1 MTAATHTR
9 QASRTPLGL
18 ALLLERGGAT
28 LVAPAR
34 TLAAGVVL
42 EAFAAGV
49 EGARPGSTAG
59 CRGRRC
65 VVREVGLKVELA
77 ALEAWVLGRVSGGL
91 PGWSVEQVL
100 VDMSEGTGAVW
111 TLRGRDEAGATAW
124 LRVELAV
131 VVDAGRVRLRAGR
144 CWWLGPPGS
153 TAARQWRALG
163 RKLCGGGVGWVRG
176 ELVVEVLRAA
186 VGAEFAAAGRGRSA
200 ADVVARR
207 TRPAL
212 RISSSREARS
222 GTICAT
228 GVPRSVMVITSPAA
242 ARRTTSDAF
251 CLSDRIPTVVM
262 CYKVAP
268 DDSVPTARV

>member
-1 MTAATHTR
+1 LTAATHTR

-42 EAFAAGV
+42 EAFAAAV

-65 VVREVGLKVELA
+65 VVREVGLKATLA
-77 ALEAWVLGRVSGGL
+77 ALEAWVLGRVRGGL

-124 LRVELAV
+124 LRVEL
-131 VVDAGRVRLRAGR
+131 GRLGASSRDPGHATPALARHGRLPEHARLRV
-144 CWWLGPPGS
+144 
-153 TAARQWRALG
+153 Q
-163 RKLCGGGVGWVRG
+163 
-176 ELVVEVLRAA
+176 
-186 VGAEFAAAGRGRSA
+186 
-200 ADVVARR
+200 ADAITTIV
-207 TRPAL
+207 RPAL
-212 RISSSREARS
+212 RVLCDRAR
-222 GTICAT
+222 
-228 GVPRSVMVITSPAA
+228 PTSASQVSL
-242 ARRTTSDAF
+242 T
-251 CLSDRIPTVVM
+251 
-262 CYKVAP
+262 
-268 DDSVPTARV
+268 